1 MAIEQSHSKAT
12 VFHCCAPSVMD
23 EYANIL
29 LSQCKLFG
37 VPNSAIEGI
46 GIPNSAIEGSNI
58 LNETYCKTLHG
69 WLREDGSDGK
79 FELLYQSSRDGIS
92 ANNFHSKCDGKG
104 STITV
109 IETKVGPSLGLVLGG
124 YSPGHNGK
132 IMWLP
137 HLLMDSLVHLCGI
150 LQFEHFFSY

>member
-1 MAIEQSHSKAT
+1 MNPKCFQAIVDYLNDMKMSSNDSAPDP
-12 VFHCCAPSVMD
+12 PSVMD

-46 GIPNSAIEGSNI
+46 GISNSAIEGSNI

-92 ANNFHSKCDGKG
+92 ANNFHSKCDDCAQCTFSQNMK
-104 STITV
+104 TNIHNFPTLKRCEQMKN
-109 IETKVGPSLGLVLGG
+109 IYVGAP
-124 YSPGHNGK
+124 Y
-132 IMWLP
+132 
-137 HLLMDSLVHLCGI
+137 
-150 LQFEHFFSY
+150 Y